1 MRRLSALAASAAL
14 VLFLAAPAWAQAH
27 KCQTP
32 SGPVTYSD
40 QPCASAQAGGPITLR
55 PNSMD
60 GSEGRAQDQR
70 AAAAQA
76 ASSAAP
82 PANRTGCASSHHS
95 NSWAS
100 MPCAACKPSRSA
112 WMPSSLSRNARPL
125 PAPAAMKCAPSR
137 PGNPKPGRCANSA
150 PPARLPAAK
159 NAAASRDA
167 WHQTHQKQEQ
177 IQGAKKALRAVSTRT
192 SRYG

>member
-1 MRRLSALAASAAL
+1 MRCLSAHAASAALAAL

-32 SGPVTYSD
+32 GGPVTYSD

-76 ASSAAP
+76 AP
-82 PANRTGCASSHHS
+82 PASRTGRASSHHS
-95 NSWAS
+95 NSWA
-100 MPCAACKPSRSA
+100 C
-112 WMPSSLSRNARPL
+112 RNALRSLQTQPQRVD
-125 PAPAAMKCAPSR
+125 AEQFEQERQAASHACGHEVRAKPPR
-137 PGNPKPGRCANSA
+137 EPK
-150 PPARLPAAK
+150 ARLLRK
-159 NAAASRDA
+159 QRAASSPA
-167 WHQTHQKQEQ
+167 
-177 IQGAKKALRAVSTRT
+177 
-192 SRYG
+192 SREKRRSKP

>member
-1 MRRLSALAASAAL
+1 MRCLSALAASAALAAL

-32 SGPVTYSD
+32 GGPVTYSD

-76 ASSAAP
+76 AP
-82 PANRTGCASSHHS
+82 PANRTGRASSHHS
-95 NSWAS
+95 NSWA
-100 MPCAACKPSRSA
+100 C
-112 WMPSSLSRNARPL
+112 RNALRSLQTQPQ
-125 PAPAAMKCAPSR
+125 R
-137 PGNPKPGRCANSA
+137 V
-150 PPARLPAAK
+150 
-159 NAAASRDA
+159 DA
-167 WHQTHQKQEQ
+167 
-177 IQGAKKALRAVSTRT
+177 
-192 SRYG
+192 